1 MFFDQNLQAP
11 LFLKKL
17 AARLD
22 GRIKIGVTDNFK
34 LAKKYDALVD
44 SVLLME
50 YNFDSGEYDTSKIPL
65 EENNELQSV
74 LNNEQI
80 ARYLKL
86 KKYRDIMLDFEHRE
100 SPVYN
105 ISSLSELNQLM
116 TYGRIIILQISS
128 DAQTYNCP
136 ALNEISSKD
145 SVLLQYACFSQ
156 SRKIFLEKA
165 GLNVKDESLVYIIDK
180 SVKSSR
186 SLNYDSSTF
195 SIFEYL
201 PQAPVRQ
208 KISTGS

>member
-1 MFFDQNLQAP
+1 LFFDQNLQAP

-86 KKYRDIMLDFEHRE
+86 KKYRDIMLDFEHR
-100 SPVYN
+100 
-105 ISSLSELNQLM
+105 
-116 TYGRIIILQISS
+116 
-128 DAQTYNCP
+128 
-136 ALNEISSKD
+136 
-145 SVLLQYACFSQ
+145 
-156 SRKIFLEKA
+156 
-165 GLNVKDESLVYIIDK
+165 
-180 SVKSSR
+180 
-186 SLNYDSSTF
+186 
-195 SIFEYL
+195 
-201 PQAPVRQ
+201 
-208 KISTGS
+208 